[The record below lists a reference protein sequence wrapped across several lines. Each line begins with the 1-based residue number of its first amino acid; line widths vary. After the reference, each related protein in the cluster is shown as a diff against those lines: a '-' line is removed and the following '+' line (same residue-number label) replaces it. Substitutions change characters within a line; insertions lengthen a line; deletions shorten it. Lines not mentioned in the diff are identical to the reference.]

1 MTSDMKSFFETSELR
16 RRREAARKLYLEFL
30 RTPSMSAGVY
40 TLAAGSSDPQEPHQQ
55 DEMYYVLAGKARM
68 QVGSEDQAIAEGSV
82 IFVSANVDHRFHE
95 VSEELTVLVFFAPAE
110 T

>member
-1 MTSDMKSFFETSELR
+1 
-16 RRREAARKLYLEFL
+16 
-30 RTPSMSAGVY
+30 
-40 TLAAGSSDPQEPHQQ
+40 
-55 DEMYYVLAGKARM
+55 
-68 QVGSEDQAIAEGSV
+68 VGSEDQAIAEGSV